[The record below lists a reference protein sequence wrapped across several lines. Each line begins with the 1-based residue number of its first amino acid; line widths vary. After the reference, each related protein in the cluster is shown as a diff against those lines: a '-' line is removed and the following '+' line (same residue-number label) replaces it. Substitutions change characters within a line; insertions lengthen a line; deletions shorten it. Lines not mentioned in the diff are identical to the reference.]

1 MQVNYASHLD
11 SNRINL
17 QRLLQ
22 SKKLAKGALHFR
34 SLSIHFTLE
43 VHKKNVFTLKCDK
56 WTVQKLCQHQI
67 VQELFIF
74 FIHTG

>member
-22 SKKLAKGALHFR
+22 SKKFYKFKHTFHLGGPQ
-34 SLSIHFTLE
+34 
-43 VHKKNVFTLKCDK
+43 KNVFTLKCDK